1 MIPTA
6 ILLGLIGGTVPR
18 YRWWAVPVVGIV
30 WSIILETSGDP
41 GMNIAQV
48 WLGGFAAGA
57 LNAAVGVAVTW
68 ALAGAVH
75 AILRQQNGSPQ
86 S

>member
-6 ILLGLIGGTVPR
+6 ILLGLIGGAVPR
-18 YRWWAVPVVGIV
+18 YRRWAVPVVGIV

-41 GMNIAQV
+41 GMTFAEV
-48 WLGGFAAGA
+48 WLGGFALAT
-57 LNAAVGVAVTW
+57 LNAAVGVALIW
-68 ALAGAVH
+68 ALTGAVS
-75 AILRQQNGSPQ
+75 AIRSPKSGSAQ

>member
-6 ILLGLIGGTVPR
+6 ILLGMILGIVPR
-18 YRWWAVPVVGIV
+18 YRWWAVLVVGIV
-30 WSIILETSGDP
+30 WSVILETSGDP
-41 GMNIAQV
+41 GLTIARI
-48 WLGGFAAGA
+48 WLGGFAVGA

-75 AILRQQNGSPQ
+75 AIVSPRNGSPQ